1 MFLKE
6 KVIFSRGYRI
16 NVRLS
21 TENIME
27 ILSVDK
33 WNFFVWS
40 DTEYTLKWMLLFNK
54 SLCLKIG

>member
-33 WNFFVWS
+33 
-40 DTEYTLKWMLLFNK
+40 
-54 SLCLKIG
+54 